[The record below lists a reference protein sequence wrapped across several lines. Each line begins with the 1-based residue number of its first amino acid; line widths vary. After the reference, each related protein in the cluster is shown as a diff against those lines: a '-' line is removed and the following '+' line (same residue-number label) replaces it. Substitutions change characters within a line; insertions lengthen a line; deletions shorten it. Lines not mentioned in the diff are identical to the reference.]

1 MNKVAIYGGLGN
13 QMFQYALCIALNQ
26 KGVKSRILFTH
37 YLYSFYH
44 TGFNLGNVFS
54 IKFDLPSLILNWILV
69 HGEFFYKN
77 RISGF
82 FLKRILVSYQE
93 KKNKYLEKE
102 EFEFDPEVFNQK
114 EKILVGTWQ
123 AEDYFRDIKEIIL
136 REYNFRTPTDKINME
151 LIEKIVNSNSV
162 SIHVRRGDYLND
174 RWKNILGVIR
184 GTVYYDNA
192 ISFINSKVKNPE
204 YFVFSDDIK
213 WAKENLVL
221 DNCTYVDHNKG
232 RNSYIDMYLM
242 SICKHNIIANST
254 FSWWAAWLNVN
265 PKKIVTIPEKW
276 IIGKNCKQMY
286 PEHWFKIMVE

>member
-1 MNKVAIYGGLGN
+1 MNRVAIYGGLGN
-13 QMFQYALCIALNQ
+13 QMFQYALCFALNQ
-26 KGVKSRILFTH
+26 RGVKSRILFSH
-37 YLYSFYH
+37 YLYSFH
-44 TGFNLGNVFS
+44 HNGFSLGNAFR
-54 IKFDLPSLILNWILV
+54 IKLDISSKILNAILIY
-69 HGEFFYKN
+69 GDFFYKN

-82 FLKRILVSYQE
+82 FLKRLLVSYQQR
-93 KKNKYLEKE
+93 KNKYVEKE

-114 EKILVGTWQ
+114 GKTLIGIWQ
-123 AEDYFRDIKEIIL
+123 AEAYFRDIKELII
-136 REYNFRTPTDKINME
+136 RQFEFRTPEDKLNRE

-162 SIHVRRGDYLND
+162 SIHIRRGDYLNE

-184 GTVYYDNA
+184 DTVYYDNA
-192 ISFINSKVKNPE
+192 VNFIIGKVKNPQ

-213 WAKENLVL
+213 WAKENLKL
-221 DNCTYVDHNKG
+221 DNCIYVNHNKG

-254 FSWWAAWLNVN
+254 FSWWGAWLNKN

-286 PEHWFKIMVE
+286 PAQWIRIKVE